1 MEVVKMGNIVII
13 LILVVVVALAAKGGL
28 KHLKGEGGCCGGG
41 GDKITA
47 DQKVLE
53 HPVIGRKIIDVE
65 GMHCENCKN
74 SIERRINK
82 IEGASCHV
90 DLKKKQAVVEYD
102 RELNDNELTSAIA
115 LLDFKV
121 TGIRTEEV

>member
-1 MEVVKMGNIVII
+1 MEAVKMGNIIII
-13 LILVVVVALAAKGGL
+13 LILAVVIVLAALGSR

-41 GDKITA
+41 CGSVAEET
-47 DQKVLE
+47 KVLE
-53 HPVIGRKIIDVE
+53 NPVIGRKIIEVE

-82 IEGASCHV
+82 IEGASCRV
-90 DLKKKQAVVEYD
+90 DLKKKLAVVEYD
-102 RELNDNELTSAIA
+102 RELNENELTSAIS

-121 TGIRTEEV
+121 VSIRTEEV